1 MPKTAKKPFKLVSP
15 EVSAAVDK
23 PAPST
28 PVPEK
33 RPHGIVKHCQANGV
47 DCADLVL
54 TSSDDFEDSPRPVK
68 RPVVTTP
75 SKFSV
80 SSAIMSVMRLHCPCV
95 DCPRWHFTPRRV
107 LGFSIAHEEYRA
119 HRKAGILE
127 PARDVTPH
135 LLLNTVHSIRRP
147 PAFPITHTGLD
158 GVIAK
163 IREEL
168 ASFKSQIH
176 DIGRH
181 QRRLEVTILQMGAL
195 LDNLHERAKAED
207 DDA

>member
-1 MPKTAKKPFKLVSP
+1 MA
-15 EVSAAVDK
+15 
-23 PAPST
+23 
-28 PVPEK
+28 
-33 RPHGIVKHCQANGV
+33 
-47 DCADLVL
+47 
-54 TSSDDFEDSPRPVK
+54 
-68 RPVVTTP
+68 
-75 SKFSV
+75 
-80 SSAIMSVMRLHCPCV
+80 LHA
-95 DCPRWHFTPRRV
+95 RV
-107 LGFSIAHEEYRA
+107 LGLSIAHEEYRA

-127 PARDVTPH
+127 PARDATPH

-147 PAFPITHTGLD
+147 PAFPVTNAGLD

-168 ASFKSQIH
+168 ASFKSQID